1 MSKIVFNPHWLAL
14 FVGIVVTSFSQV
26 LLKRG
31 VSAKKSIIT
40 SFANSQTIASYL
52 LFAVVTVLNVYAM
65 QEIQLR
71 TMTAWAG
78 ASYVIVAAFSKVFLN
93 ERIDLP
99 RVGGCLLILM
109 GITVF
114 SL

>member
-1 MSKIVFNPHWLAL
+1 
-14 FVGIVVTSFSQV
+14 
-26 LLKRG
+26 
-31 VSAKKSIIT
+31 
-40 SFANSQTIASYL
+40 
-52 LFAVVTVLNVYAM
+52 M

-78 ASYVIVAAFSKVFLN
+78 VSYVVVAAFSKVFLN